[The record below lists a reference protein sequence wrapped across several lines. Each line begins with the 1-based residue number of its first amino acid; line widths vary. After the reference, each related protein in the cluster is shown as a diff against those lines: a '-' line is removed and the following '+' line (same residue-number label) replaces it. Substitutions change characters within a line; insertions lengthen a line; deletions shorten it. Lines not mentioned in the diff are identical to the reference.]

1 MGSKQSTAVIICHY
15 QQANDLRVSL
25 KSVACQVQPADQ
37 VIVVD
42 DGSAVPPDYTN
53 LTSECDGSILLLTN
67 KSNSGGPAIPR
78 NEAVLACQCTHVVF
92 LDAGDVLLPHTL
104 KVMSQMWIDEPIDIL
119 YGDQVA
125 WGDEIKI
132 PFLQKAGRFEY
143 RTTNTDNHI
152 YEQML
157 MNGNQ
162 IFFSGS
168 GGPREAFQSHPF
180 NPNQRWEDFDL
191 WLRLA
196 KAGLPFKHTGS
207 IHTFYRIQRGSRSG
221 SRGARILG
229 SKGIKFAHF
238 QKCPFWRWPLWYWKQ
253 RFL

>member
-1 MGSKQSTAVIICHY
+1 MSLKQSTAIIICHY
-15 QQANDLRVSL
+15 QQAIDLRVSL
-25 KSVACQVQPADQ
+25 NSVASQLQPADQ
-37 VIVVD
+37 IIVVD
-42 DGSAVPPDYTN
+42 DGSAVPPDYAN
-53 LTSECDGSILLLTN
+53 LTRECDASILLLT
-67 KSNSGGPAIPR
+67 KETNSGGPAIPR
-78 NEAVLACQCTHVVF
+78 NEAILACDCSHVVF

-104 KVMSQMWIDEPIDIL
+104 KVMSEIWIDEPIGLL

-132 PFLQKAGRFEY
+132 PFLQKAGRFEH
-143 RTTNTDNHI
+143 RTTNAENHV

-157 MNGNQ
+157 INGNQ

-168 GGPREAFQSHPF
+168 GGPREAFQTHPF
-180 NPNQRWEDFDL
+180 DPTQHWEDFDL

-221 SRGARILG
+221 SRSARIQG
-229 SKGIKFAHF
+229 CQGIKHAHF
-238 QKCPFWRWPLWYWKQ
+238 QKRPVWRWPLWYWKQ